1 MPTRDVRFFI
11 GAMKRNRHSPRR
23 WFSSV
28 TKQDLREVLSLI
40 RRDGALT
47 IRDIDDDVLVDKEH
61 PWASRSRRSG
71 GQSCAQRKPPSA
83 TRNWSKT
90 GLDPSGEYTARN
102 NKRVAGET
110 S

>member
-1 MPTRDVRFFI
+1 VPTRDVRFFI

-47 IRDIDDDVLVDKEH
+47 IRDIDDDVLVDKED
-61 PWASRSRRSG
+61 PWASRKPSKRRPIVRP
-71 GQSCAQRKPPSA
+71 AQAAFRHA
-83 TRNWSKT
+83 ELVQDWTRPIR
-90 GLDPSGEYTARN
+90 GIHCP
-102 NKRVAGET
+102 
-110 S
+110 